1 MERSNQNLLDA
12 FAEAL
17 RQCRHEAGLSQEE
30 LAARADLSA
39 RHISF
44 LETGKR
50 QPSLTVLAALSRGLG
65 MNLAQ
70 FAEVIEGKVCPD
82 NA

>member
-1 MERSNQNLLDA
+1 MERSNPNLLAA

-17 RQCRHEAGLSQEE
+17 RRCRHEASLSQEE

-65 MNLAQ
+65 MSLAQ
-70 FAEVIEGKVCPD
+70 FAEVIDAGLHSD
-82 NA
+82 DA